1 MNGRKIILILRDR
14 PAESMKSAIDHY
26 VLRWKDAGHRVIY
39 HIGPNNIPV
48 ADVVIVAILTT
59 VVSQEYVDIINKLPG
74 VVINGKVLDTSRR
87 RFSQL
92 ILSRTDNY
100 TGPVIVKTN
109 TNSGG
114 FSDLYMSG
122 QRLSLKMAILRAI
135 RGLGTFLPPIVMSF
149 LRKSGLHVVI
159 INQLKDW
166 KFEPEWSTVET
177 LPPLKYPIYEG
188 IKDVPDGVWENNY
201 LIVERFISN
210 PEDELFETHYCSF
223 FGDKALAGCLKSSNP
238 IVKFTNAISD
248 EETPIPDEVMQ
259 WKKDLNID
267 FGRFDYVE
275 SEGKYF
281 LIDVNRVEGSD
292 ASDYEWSAEFDFL
305 ASGLEFYISL

>member
-1 MNGRKIILILRDR
+1 MSDRKIILILRDY
-14 PAESMKSAIDHY
+14 PEEPMKFAIDHY

-48 ADVVIVAILTT
+48 TDIVIVAIFPT

-109 TNSGG
+109 ANYGG
-114 FSDLYMSG
+114 LSELYMSG
-122 QRLSLKMAILRAI
+122 ERRALKMAILRAI
-135 RGLGTFLPPIVMSF
+135 RGLGTFRPPIVMSF
-149 LRKSGLHVVI
+149 LRKSGLLVI
-159 INQLKDW
+159 IKRLKDW
-166 KFEPEWSTVET
+166 KFDPEWSTVET
-177 LPPLKYPIYEG
+177 LPILKYPVYEG
-188 IKDVPDGVWENNY
+188 IKDVPDGVWENNN

-210 PEDELFETHYCSF
+210 PENELFETHYCAF
-223 FGDKALAGCLKSSNP
+223 FGDKAIAGCLKSSNP
-238 IVKFTNAISD
+238 IVKYKNAISD

-281 LIDVNRVEGSD
+281 LIDVNRVEGGGS
-292 ASDYEWSAEFDFL
+292 SNYEYPAELDFL

>member
-1 MNGRKIILILRDR
+1 
-14 PAESMKSAIDHY
+14 
-26 VLRWKDAGHRVIY
+26 
-39 HIGPNNIPV
+39 
-48 ADVVIVAILTT
+48 
-59 VVSQEYVDIINKLPG
+59 
-74 VVINGKVLDTSRR
+74 
-87 RFSQL
+87 
-92 ILSRTDNY
+92 
-100 TGPVIVKTN
+100 
-109 TNSGG
+109 
-114 FSDLYMSG
+114 MS
-122 QRLSLKMAILRAI
+122 L
-135 RGLGTFLPPIVMSF
+135 
-149 LRKSGLHVVI
+149 LRKSGLFVI
-159 INQLKDW
+159 IKRLKDW

-177 LPPLKYPIYEG
+177 LPHLKYPVYEG
-188 IKDVPDGVWENNY
+188 IKDVPDGVWENNN